1 MIAFPFKNVLFL
13 VYDKKS
19 SFSVSVVCLR
29 VLLFGFFEH
38 WLQGQILLLL
48 ASMIHILMVQQTEP
62 GPLLTP
68 IIGVNS
74 GPG

>member
-1 MIAFPFKNVLFL
+1 MIRK
-13 VYDKKS
+13 
-19 SFSVSVVCLR
+19 VVFQF
-29 VLLFGFFEH
+29 LLFAYEFCCLVFFEH

-48 ASMIHILMVQQTEP
+48 ASMIHILMVQQTQP